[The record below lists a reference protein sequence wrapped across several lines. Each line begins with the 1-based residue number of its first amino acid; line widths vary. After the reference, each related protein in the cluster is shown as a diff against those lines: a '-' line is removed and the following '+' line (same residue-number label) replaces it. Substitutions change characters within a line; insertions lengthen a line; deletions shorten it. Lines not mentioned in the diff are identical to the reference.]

1 MVITASYLRFIQEQ
15 LLGLFALCGAH
26 FSQVIIGCQPY
37 YAINDKYYRNILI
50 ISLYPLLDGLFG
62 SK

>member
-37 YAINDKYYRNILI
+37 YAINHKYYRNIVI